1 MPDGSQ
7 PRTDI
12 GVALVVI
19 VLCCAVLWE
28 ARGLPPGSFE
38 PLGSAPVPQ
47 AVAGLIVL
55 LCLVVM
61 AKAVLAIARGTTV
74 ATDEPDFSPR
84 LPDALI
90 VFGLTVLYVLVMAF
104 RLTGFAIVTSLFLF
118 VAIAFLTRFER
129 RMLPLAAAIGLV
141 MGYGCQYVFT
151 RVFVVD
157 LPAG

>member
-1 MPDGSQ
+1 MSDGSQ

-12 GVALVVI
+12 GVALVLI

-47 AVAGLIVL
+47 TVAGWVVL
-55 LCLVVM
+55 LCLMVM
-61 AKAVLAIARGTTV
+61 AKAALAIGRGTVV
-74 ATDEPDFSPR
+74 ATGDPDFTPR
-84 LPDALI
+84 FADALI

-104 RLTGFAIVTSLFLF
+104 RLAGFAIVTSLFLF

-141 MGYGCQYVFT
+141 MGFGCQYVFT